1 MNKLRLLTVIAV
13 AVCIIVVVIALM
25 RCNATTSLHISHEGQ
40 VEITPTQID
49 SIRSIGQGEFL
60 SIADEEIVDTVR
72 HGFFGDDQLSRIY
85 YGTLRL
91 GLDLR
96 TMPDDWITMDHDT
109 VVVTIPSARLLDD
122 DFLDEA
128 RTRSFIEEGKWS
140 EADRAALTRKAIYL
154 MRRRCL
160 TPANIRRAND
170 NAKVQIEQL
179 IRSMGFKFVKVGG
192 LPTQPTMSSSL

>member
-49 SIRSIGQGEFL
+49 SIRSIGQWEFL

-122 DFLDEA
+122 NFLDEA

>member
-13 AVCIIVVVIALM
+13 AVCILVVVVALM

-49 SIRSIGQGEFL
+49 SIRSIGQWEFL

-72 HGFFGDDQLSRIY
+72 HGFFGDDQLLRIY

-122 DFLDEA
+122 NFLDEA

-192 LPTQPTMSSSL
+192 SPSPLR

>member
-25 RCNATTSLHISHEGQ
+25 RCNSTTSLHISHEGQ

-49 SIRSIGQGEFL
+49 SIRSIGQWEFL

-140 EADRAALTRKAIYL
+140 EADRAALSRKAIYL

-179 IRSMGFKFVKVGG
+179 IRSMGFKFVKIGG
-192 LPTQPTMSSSL
+192 SPSPLR

>member
-13 AVCIIVVVIALM
+13 AVCILVVVVALM

-49 SIRSIGQGEFL
+49 SIRSIGQWEFL

-96 TMPDDWITMDHDT
+96 TMPDDWITTDHDT

-122 DFLDEA
+122 NFLDEA

-140 EADRAALTRKAIYL
+140 EADRAALTQKAIAL
-154 MRRRCL
+154 MLRRRCL

-179 IRSMGFKFVKVGG
+179 IRSMGFKFVKIGG
-192 LPTQPTMSSSL
+192 SPSPLR

>member
-13 AVCIIVVVIALM
+13 AVCILVVVVALM

-49 SIRSIGQGEFL
+49 SSRSIGQWEFL

-122 DFLDEA
+122 NFPDEA
-128 RTRSFIEEGKWS
+128 RTRSFIEEGNWS
-140 EADRAALTRKAIYL
+140 EADPAALTRKAIYL

-192 LPTQPTMSSSL
+192 SPSPLR

>member
-13 AVCIIVVVIALM
+13 AVCILVVVIALM

-49 SIRSIGQGEFL
+49 SIRSIGQWEFL

-109 VVVTIPSARLLDD
+109 VVVSIPSARLLDD

-140 EADRAALTRKAIYL
+140 GADRAALTRKAIYL

-192 LPTQPTMSSSL
+192 SPSPLR

>member
-13 AVCIIVVVIALM
+13 AVCIIVVVVTLM

-49 SIRSIGQGEFL
+49 SIRSIGQWEFL

-96 TMPDDWITMDHDT
+96 TMPDDLITMDHDT

-122 DFLDEA
+122 NFLDEA

-140 EADRAALTRKAIYL
+140 EADRAALSRKAIYL

>member
-13 AVCIIVVVIALM
+13 AVCIIVVVVALM
-25 RCNATTSLHISHEGQ
+25 RCNSTTSLHMSHEGHM
-40 VEITPTQID
+40 EITPTQID
-49 SIRSIGQGEFL
+49 SIRSIGQWEFL

-140 EADRAALTRKAIYL
+140 EADRAALSRKAIYL

-179 IRSMGFKFVKVGG
+179 IRSMGFKFVKIGG
-192 LPTQPTMSSSL
+192 SPSPLR

>member
-13 AVCIIVVVIALM
+13 AVCILVVVIALM

-49 SIRSIGQGEFL
+49 SIRSIGQWEFL

-109 VVVTIPSARLLDD
+109 VVVSIPSARLLDD

>member
-49 SIRSIGQGEFL
+49 SIRSIGQWEFL

-128 RTRSFIEEGKWS
+128 RTRSFIEECKWS

>member
-49 SIRSIGQGEFL
+49 SIRSIGQWEFL

-122 DFLDEA
+122 NFLDEA

-140 EADRAALTRKAIYL
+140 EADRAALSRKAIYL

>member
-49 SIRSIGQGEFL
+49 SIRSIGQWEFL

-140 EADRAALTRKAIYL
+140 EADRAALTRKAIFL

-179 IRSMGFKFVKVGG
+179 IRSMGFKFVKIGG
-192 LPTQPTMSSSL
+192 SPSPLR

>member
-49 SIRSIGQGEFL
+49 SIRSIGQWEFL

-154 MRRRCL
+154 MRRR
-160 TPANIRRAND
+160 
-170 NAKVQIEQL
+170 
-179 IRSMGFKFVKVGG
+179 
-192 LPTQPTMSSSL
+192 

>member
-1 MNKLRLLTVIAV
+1 MNKLRLLTVISV
-13 AVCIIVVVIALM
+13 AVCIIVVVVALM
-25 RCNATTSLHISHEGQ
+25 RCNSTTSLHMSHEGHM
-40 VEITPTQID
+40 EITPTQID
-49 SIRSIGQGEFL
+49 SIRSIGQWEFL

-140 EADRAALTRKAIYL
+140 EADRAALSRKAIYL

-179 IRSMGFKFVKVGG
+179 IRSMGFKFVKIGG
-192 LPTQPTMSSSL
+192 SPSPLR

>member
-49 SIRSIGQGEFL
+49 SIRSIGQWEFL

-128 RTRSFIEEGKWS
+128 RTRSCIEEGKWS

>member
-13 AVCIIVVVIALM
+13 AVCILVVVVALM

-49 SIRSIGQGEFL
+49 SIRSIGQWEFL

-96 TMPDDWITMDHDT
+96 TMPDAWITMDHDT

-122 DFLDEA
+122 NFLDEA
-128 RTRSFIEEGKWS
+128 RTRTFIEEGKWS

-192 LPTQPTMSSSL
+192 SPSPLR

>member
-13 AVCIIVVVIALM
+13 AVCIIVVVVALM
-25 RCNATTSLHISHEGQ
+25 RCNSTTSLHMSHEGQ

-49 SIRSIGQGEFL
+49 SIRSIGQWEFL

-140 EADRAALTRKAIYL
+140 EADRAALSRKAIYL

-179 IRSMGFKFVKVGG
+179 IRSMGFKFVKIGG
-192 LPTQPTMSSSL
+192 SPSPLR

>member
-13 AVCIIVVVIALM
+13 AVCILVVVVALM

-49 SIRSIGQGEFL
+49 SIRSIGQWEFL

-122 DFLDEA
+122 NFLDEA

-140 EADRAALTRKAIYL
+140 EAARAALTRKAIYL

-192 LPTQPTMSSSL
+192 SPSPLR

>member
-40 VEITPTQID
+40 VEITPKQID
-49 SIRSIGQGEFL
+49 SIRSIGQWEFL

-109 VVVTIPSARLLDD
+109 VVVSIPSARLLDD

-179 IRSMGFKFVKVGG
+179 IRSMGFKFVKIGG
-192 LPTQPTMSSSL
+192 SPSPLR

>member
-13 AVCIIVVVIALM
+13 AVCILVVVVALM

-49 SIRSIGQGEFL
+49 SIRSIGQWEFL

-122 DFLDEA
+122 NFLDEA

>member
-25 RCNATTSLHISHEGQ
+25 RCNSTTSLHISHEGQ

-49 SIRSIGQGEFL
+49 SIRSIGQWEFL

-96 TMPDDWITMDHDT
+96 TMPDEWITMDHDT

-122 DFLDEA
+122 NFLDEA

-140 EADRAALTRKAIYL
+140 EADRAALSRKAIYL

-179 IRSMGFKFVKVGG
+179 IRSMGFKFVKIGG
-192 LPTQPTMSSSL
+192 SPSPLR

>member
-13 AVCIIVVVIALM
+13 AVCIIVVVVALM
-25 RCNATTSLHISHEGQ
+25 RCNSTTSLHMSHEGQ

-49 SIRSIGQGEFL
+49 SIRSIGQWEFL

-140 EADRAALTRKAIYL
+140 EADRAALSRKAIYL

-192 LPTQPTMSSSL
+192 SPSPLR

>member
-49 SIRSIGQGEFL
+49 SIRSIGQWEFL
-60 SIADEEIVDTVR
+60 SIADEESVDTVR

-179 IRSMGFKFVKVGG
+179 IRSMGFKFVKIGG

>member
-40 VEITPTQID
+40 VEITPKQID
-49 SIRSIGQGEFL
+49 SIRSIGQWEFL

-179 IRSMGFKFVKVGG
+179 IRSMGFKFVKIGG
-192 LPTQPTMSSSL
+192 SPSPLR

>member
-13 AVCIIVVVIALM
+13 AVCIIVVVVALM
-25 RCNATTSLHISHEGQ
+25 RCNSTTSLHMSHEGQ

-49 SIRSIGQGEFL
+49 SIRSIGQWEFL

-122 DFLDEA
+122 NFLDEA

-140 EADRAALTRKAIYL
+140 EADRAALSRKAIYL

-179 IRSMGFKFVKVGG
+179 IRSMGFKFVKIGG
-192 LPTQPTMSSSL
+192 SPSPLR

>member
-40 VEITPTQID
+40 VEITQTQID
-49 SIRSIGQGEFL
+49 SIRSIGQWEFL

-140 EADRAALTRKAIYL
+140 EADRAALSRKAIYL

-192 LPTQPTMSSSL
+192 SPSPLR

>member
-13 AVCIIVVVIALM
+13 AVCIIIVVVALM
-25 RCNATTSLHISHEGQ
+25 RCNSTTSLHMSHEGHM
-40 VEITPTQID
+40 EITPTQID
-49 SIRSIGQGEFL
+49 SIRSIGQWEFL

-85 YGTLRL
+85 YGTVRL

-96 TMPDDWITMDHDT
+96 TMPDDWITMDRDT

-140 EADRAALTRKAIYL
+140 EADRAALSRKAIYL

-179 IRSMGFKFVKVGG
+179 IRSMGFKFVKIGG

>member
-13 AVCIIVVVIALM
+13 AVCIIVVVVALM
-25 RCNATTSLHISHEGQ
+25 RCNSTTSLHISHEGQ

-49 SIRSIGQGEFL
+49 SIRSIGQWEFL

-140 EADRAALTRKAIYL
+140 EADRAALSRKAIYL

-192 LPTQPTMSSSL
+192 SPSPLR

>member
-49 SIRSIGQGEFL
+49 SIRSIGQWEFL

-122 DFLDEA
+122 NFLDEA

-140 EADRAALTRKAIYL
+140 EADRTALTRKAIYL

-179 IRSMGFKFVKVGG
+179 IRSMGFKFVKIGG
-192 LPTQPTMSSSL
+192 SPSPLR

>member
-25 RCNATTSLHISHEGQ
+25 RCNSTTSLHISHEGQ

-49 SIRSIGQGEFL
+49 SIRSIGQWEFL

-122 DFLDEA
+122 NFLDEA

-140 EADRAALTRKAIYL
+140 EADRAALTQKAIAL

-179 IRSMGFKFVKVGG
+179 IRSMGFKFVKIGG
-192 LPTQPTMSSSL
+192 SPSPLR

>member
-13 AVCIIVVVIALM
+13 AVCIIVVVVALM
-25 RCNATTSLHISHEGQ
+25 RCNSTTSLHMSHEGHM
-40 VEITPTQID
+40 EITPTQID
-49 SIRSIGQGEFL
+49 SIRSIGQWEFL

-140 EADRAALTRKAIYL
+140 EADRAALTQKAIAL

-192 LPTQPTMSSSL
+192 SPSPLR

>member
-13 AVCIIVVVIALM
+13 AVCIIVVVVALM
-25 RCNATTSLHISHEGQ
+25 RCNSTTSLHISHEGQ

-49 SIRSIGQGEFL
+49 SIRSIGQWEFL

-179 IRSMGFKFVKVGG
+179 IRSMGFKFVKIGG
-192 LPTQPTMSSSL
+192 SPSPLR

>member
-13 AVCIIVVVIALM
+13 AVCILVVVVALM

-49 SIRSIGQGEFL
+49 SIRSIGQWEFL

-96 TMPDDWITMDHDT
+96 TMPDAWITTDHDT

-122 DFLDEA
+122 NFLDEA

-192 LPTQPTMSSSL
+192 SPSPLR

>member
-49 SIRSIGQGEFL
+49 SIRSIGQWEFL

-154 MRRRCL
+154 MRRRFL

-179 IRSMGFKFVKVGG
+179 IRSMGFKFVKIAGSPSP
-192 LPTQPTMSSSL
+192 LR

>member
-49 SIRSIGQGEFL
+49 SIRSIGQWEFL

-140 EADRAALTRKAIYL
+140 EADRAALSRKAIYL